1 MGVNDISNS
10 VGRGVPTPRDGSIS
24 PRKYEAE
31 VMEDHYPSDG
41 NKIRFMITEL
51 TPLVN
56 GHMKNNPIP
65 IRRTYTDAR
74 GRIYTS
80 RGTHN
85 NNFTAEYWSTDTY
98 RKTPP
103 NVTRGERIYVWQK
116 ADSDDWW
123 WEPVNHDAQTKRR
136 SETVIQSVN
145 ADKPTG
151 TAPNKHDA
159 SNTYY
164 TETSSHNKT
173 WTVSTSKAN
182 GEYAAYIIQ
191 INAGDGSIVIKD
203 DIGNHIELDSKAK
216 KIWMRNQCQTEVTL
230 QENNIKVHCNEMYNE
245 TIGKDMS
252 SKISGNKT
260 LEVSGNVKVVVNGSA
275 NVKIDGTADINVGG
289 STKLTC
295 GNTEITGNVKIGQNL
310 NVEGNVGI
318 KGSLNV
324 SGGTSLGGGG
334 SVTGS
339 MDISGNL
346 TAKGPVNFPA
356 GGSIKGYD

>member
-1 MGVNDISNS
+1 MSNS
-10 VGRGVPTPRDGSIS
+10 VGRGVPTPRDGSYS

-41 NKIRFMITEL
+41 NKIRFLLTEL

-65 IRRTYTDAR
+65 IRRTYSDAR

-136 SETVIQSVN
+136 VETVIQSIN

-151 TAPNKHDA
+151 KAPNQHDA

-182 GEYAAYIIQ
+182 GEFAAYMIQ
-191 INAGDGSIVIKD
+191 INAGDGSVVIKD
-203 DIGNHIELDSKAK
+203 DIGNHIELDSKSK

-230 QENNIKVHCNEMYNE
+230 IENNIKVHCNENYNE
-245 TIGKDMS
+245 TVGGNKSI
-252 SKISGNKT
+252 KIKGNKT
-260 LEVSGNVKVVVNGSA
+260 LEVTGDVKVVIGGSANVEISGSA
-275 NVKIDGTADINVGG
+275 NVKVGG
-289 STKLTC
+289 STKLEC
-295 GNTEITGNVKIGQNL
+295 SNTEITGNVKIGQNL
-310 NVEGNVGI
+310 NVEGNVGV

-324 SGGTSLGGGG
+324 QGGTSMGGGG
-334 SVTGS
+334 SASGS
-339 MDISGNL
+339 FSVDGTLRSS
-346 TAKGPVNFPA
+346 GPVDFPA
-356 GGSIKGYD
+356 GGNIKGYD